1 MSTLCEHLSAAAETA
16 LCQIAAISGPVVGAN
31 VRRRCYSHP
40 TCDGPEDVI
49 RTLKRQVAA
58 SALLTGLLCVAVAA
72 AAAAPPLSAK
82 QAEAQS
88 VLAQLQ
94 QLDAAAQVASS
105 RYQAATA
112 RLQLV
117 HEQLSENTT
126 ALGVARGNLAVSQKA
141 LAQRLVAMYTSQDDQ
156 SGLAVI
162 LGAQSLD
169 ELVNRLETQNTVTT
183 QNSSLVQ
190 QVASYERSIVRH
202 RQLLHRAQRS
212 VGQLVAER
220 AGAQHAIDA
229 KLAAEQRLYNSVR
242 AEISQLQA
250 QQRASQLAAARQAQT
265 AVVTQQVQSALGG
278 GGGSI
283 TSGGLPSEGYSAAV
297 GIAEQYLGV
306 PYVWGGASPSGF
318 DCSGLVMYVYAQL
331 GVSLPHY
338 TVSQYNYPNA
348 VHPSRSDLQPGDLV
362 FFAGLGHVGIYIG
375 NNEFIHAP
383 HTGAVVS
390 IDSLTGWYSSEY
402 DGATRILG

>member
-1 MSTLCEHLSAAAETA
+1 
-16 LCQIAAISGPVVGAN
+16 
-31 VRRRCYSHP
+31 
-40 TCDGPEDVI
+40 
-49 RTLKRQVAA
+49 
-58 SALLTGLLCVAVAA
+58 
-72 AAAAPPLSAK
+72 
-82 QAEAQS
+82 

-94 QLDAAAQVASS
+94 QLDSAAQVASS

-162 LGAQSLD
+162 LGAQSLN

-190 QVASYERSIVRH
+190 QVASYERAIVRH

-220 AGAQHAIDA
+220 AAAQHAVDA

-242 AEISQLQA
+242 AEIARLQA
-250 QQRASQLAAARQAQT
+250 EQRASQLAAARQAQT

-278 GGGSI
+278 GGGSV

-297 GIAEQYLGV
+297 GIAERYLGV

-338 TVSQYNYPNA
+338 TVAQYNYPNA
-348 VHPSRSDLQPGDLV
+348 VHPSRSELEPGDLV

-390 IDSLTGWYSSEY
+390 IDSLNGWYSSEY
-402 DGATRILG
+402 YGATRILG